1 MNIDPIERWN
11 LAISAGAV
19 ATSLAVATPS
29 FAVGI
34 AVGAALEAMNFRAL
48 RRSAQFLFW
57 GMMPG
62 GRTWT
67 AVFGLRFVLLAIGI
81 VAAVYL
87 GTNVAGLLVGLSII
101 MPATIIEAWRTRP
114 PVDPDAPGVDPDDE
128 SWENWNPWLAR
139 EVAPAED
146 SEEESW

>member
-1 MNIDPIERWN
+1 MNLDPIERWN

-19 ATSLAVATPS
+19 ATSLAVAKPS

-34 AVGAALEAMNFRAL
+34 AVGATLEAMNFHAL

-62 GRTWT
+62 SRTWT
-67 AVFGLRFVLLAIGI
+67 AVFGLRFVLLATGIG
-81 VAAVYL
+81 AAVYL

-114 PVDPDAPGVDPDDE
+114 PVDPDAPSMDPDDE
-128 SWENWNPWLAR
+128 SWERWNPWLAR
-139 EVAPAED
+139 EVTPSEED
-146 SEEESW
+146 SW